1 MERNYKVGDIVRIEM
16 KTGIYQVVAERNS
29 KQVYARRIFD
39 SKLNFRLGKA
49 VLYGRPWLHG
59 MSKAFEEKV
68 EQLLRDN
75 PEIAQI
81 IADVK
86 LDPEFYYYT
95 WFFSKKETPFFIVK
109 DANLDGI
116 NKYIADEIQGDPC
129 NKRLI
134 KILRT
139 LKRKKLISSVTTRL
153 TNNNRQGLKDDESV
167 CRIECGRYETD
178 FDKRGEMTF
187 STARLY
193 ILKNTGVS
201 KIKVDFNSPI
211 GFIE

>member
-1 MERNYKVGDIVRIEM
+1 MERDYKVGEIVRIEM

-29 KQVYARRIFD
+29 KQVYVRRIFD

-49 VLYGRPWLHG
+49 VLYDRLWLHG
-59 MSKAFEEKV
+59 LSKAFKEKV

-75 PEIAQI
+75 HEIAQT

-95 WFFSKKETPFFIVK
+95 WFFSKKETPFYIVK
-109 DANLDGI
+109 DGNLDDI
-116 NKYIADEIQGDPC
+116 NKYIADEIQCNPC
-129 NKRLI
+129 NKQLI

-139 LKRKKLISSVTTRL
+139 LKKKKLIIPVTTRL
-153 TNNNRQGLKDDESV
+153 TNNNRQGLKDGESI
-167 CRIECGRYETD
+167 CRTECGRYETD
-178 FDKRGEMTF
+178 FDKHGEMTF

-201 KIKVDFNSPI
+201 KIKVDYNSPI